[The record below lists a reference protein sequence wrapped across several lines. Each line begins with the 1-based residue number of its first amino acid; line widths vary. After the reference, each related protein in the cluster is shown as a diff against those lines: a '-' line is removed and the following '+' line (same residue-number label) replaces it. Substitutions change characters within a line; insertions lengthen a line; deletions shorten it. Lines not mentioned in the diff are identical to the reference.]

1 MEKQM
6 SVLGVGHKAGA
17 AVGAYLAVTIA
28 ISYLFAPSF
37 RITEAYAALLR
48 AGVAL
53 IIAGF
58 SLNLVAA
65 LQMLAAHKR
74 DRLVTTGMY
83 HLFLHP
89 MYFFMLFI
97 TLPGVALL
105 FNSYLVLTVV
115 PVSILVVRRLV
126 REENEYLERRYG
138 NAYREYRKTVMI
150 PF

>member
-6 SVLGVGHKAGA
+6 SVLGIGHKAGA

-28 ISYLFAPSF
+28 LSYLFPVF
-37 RITEAYAALLR
+37 RMTESYAVLLR
-48 AGVAL
+48 VGVAL
-53 IIAGF
+53 IIVGF

-65 LQMLAAHKR
+65 AQMMAAHKR
-74 DRLVTTGMY
+74 DELVTTGMY
-83 HLFLHP
+83 HIFLHP

-115 PVSILVVRRLV
+115 PASIAVVRLLV
-126 REENEYLERRYG
+126 RKENEYLERRYG
-138 NAYREYRKTVMI
+138 GAYREYRKTVLI

>member
-6 SVLGVGHKAGA
+6 SVLGIGHKAGA

-28 ISYLFAPSF
+28 LSYLCPVFHMTQS
-37 RITEAYAALLR
+37 YAVLLR
-48 AGVAL
+48 VGIAL
-53 IIAGF
+53 AAAGF
-58 SLNLVAA
+58 ALNLVAA
-65 LQMLAAHKR
+65 AQMMAAHKR
-74 DRLVTTGMY
+74 DELVTTGMY
-83 HLFLHP
+83 HIFLHP

-115 PVSILVVRRLV
+115 PVSIAVVRLFV

-138 NAYREYRKTVMI
+138 EAYREYRKTVLI

>member
-6 SVLGVGHKAGA
+6 SVLGIGHKAGA
-17 AVGAYLAVTIA
+17 TVGAYLAITAAV
-28 ISYLFAPSF
+28 SFLFAPAF
-37 RITEAYAALLR
+37 LITQSYAVLLR
-48 AGVAL
+48 VGVVLAV
-53 IIAGF
+53 AGF
-58 SLNLVAA
+58 ALNLVAA
-65 LQMLAAHKR
+65 VQMLAAHKR
-74 DRLVTTGMY
+74 DRLAITGMY

-105 FNSYLVLTVV
+105 FNSYLVLTAV
-115 PVSILVVRRLV
+115 PVSILIVRRLA

-138 NAYREYRKTVMI
+138 SAYREYRKTVMI